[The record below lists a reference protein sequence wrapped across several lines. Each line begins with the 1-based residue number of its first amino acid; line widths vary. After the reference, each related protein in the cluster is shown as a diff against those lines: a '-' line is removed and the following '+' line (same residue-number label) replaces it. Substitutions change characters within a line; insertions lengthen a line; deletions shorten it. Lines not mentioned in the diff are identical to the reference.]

1 MNRPLHGMTL
11 DEWGEVLRVAAT
23 IWPQS
28 HGFFDD
34 QPGAERTPTRT
45 WWAALSRFETDD
57 VLAAMGRL
65 GMSSRF
71 WPSLAELVEATRQ
84 VIGERRERERRA
96 AQHATLRLAAPGH
109 GTVLERLAVFD
120 QVSALAR
127 REHEAELRRFAA
139 HAGADLEAGHLAGG
153 DTAGHWEQRL
163 RELIAT
169 GDWPEANAPGRSG
182 TCPPDEREARDSAAP
197 PSRPHSRSL
206 DAVDASATAVGA
218 SPPNCSTDERK
229 VWARRTSHSRPGR
242 AAGAPRGHGRFEHD
256 GAEQRDGAPGV
267 ARFVPRP
274 TGGPAE

>member
-1 MNRPLHGMTL
+1 MTF
-11 DEWGEVLRVAAT
+11 DDWGQVLRIAAT

-28 HGFFDD
+28 RSFFDD
-34 QPGAERTPTRT
+34 PPGAGRTPTRT
-45 WWAALSRFETDD
+45 WWVALCRFETDD
-57 VLAAMGRL
+57 VLAAIGRL

-96 AQHATLRLAAPGH
+96 AQDATPRLAAPGQ

-120 QVSALAR
+120 QMSALAHW
-127 REHEAELRRFAA
+127 EHEAELRRFAA
-139 HAGADLEAGHLAGG
+139 HAGEDLEAGHLAGG
-153 DTAGHWEQRL
+153 DTTGHWERRL

-169 GDWPEANAPGRSG
+169 GDWPEAKAPGRSG
-182 TCPPDEREARDSAAP
+182 TCPWEEQQAPESAP
-197 PSRPHSRSL
+197 PSRPHSGSL
-206 DAVDASATAVGA
+206 GAVDASATAVGT

-229 VWARRTSHSRPGR
+229 VWAPRTSHSRPGR
-242 AAGAPRGHGRFEHD
+242 AAGVPRGHGRFEHD
-256 GAEQRDGAPGV
+256 GAEQGDGAAGV